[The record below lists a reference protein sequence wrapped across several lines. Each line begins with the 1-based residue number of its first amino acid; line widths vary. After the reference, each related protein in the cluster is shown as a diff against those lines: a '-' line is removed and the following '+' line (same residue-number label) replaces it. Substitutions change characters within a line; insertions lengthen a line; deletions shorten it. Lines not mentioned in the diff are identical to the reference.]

1 MAFLALTDYS
11 IDANRSNLNIKW
23 RGGVSELCV
32 IKQESERQIERERVD
47 TDSLASSFC

>member
-11 IDANRSNLNIKW
+11 INANHSNLNIKW
-23 RGGVSELCV
+23 RRGVSELCV
-32 IKQESERQIERERVD
+32 IKHKSERQIERGRVD